1 MDFPLL
7 PCMTSVTTDLARDL
21 LLPGFPTMK
30 RGILSS
36 IMMAIIQTFSYKNI
50 IEPVLSIE
58 INIIVP

>member
-1 MDFPLL
+1 
-7 PCMTSVTTDLARDL
+7 MTSVTTDLARDL